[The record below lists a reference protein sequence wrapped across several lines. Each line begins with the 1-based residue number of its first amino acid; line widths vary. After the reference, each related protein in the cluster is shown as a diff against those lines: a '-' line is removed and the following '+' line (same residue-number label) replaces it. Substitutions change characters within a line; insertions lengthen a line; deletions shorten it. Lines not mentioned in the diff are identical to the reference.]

1 MRFVIAGGGTGGHL
15 FPGIAMAEELVARNS
30 ENQVLF
36 VGTKRGIEAREV
48 PKAGFRLELIDVTG
62 LKGKGVG
69 ARLAGMS
76 KLPWALLR
84 SLRILRRF
92 RPKVVLGVGGY
103 ASGPV
108 LLAARLLRIPTA
120 ILEQNAAP
128 GITNRIL
135 GKVVRL
141 VFTAF
146 PEAGGFFPARKVRQ
160 LGNPIRRS
168 LLDNF
173 LKPHPRDEQD
183 RFSLLVIGGSQG
195 AHAIN
200 LILPEAIE
208 CLPAALSART
218 RILHQTGAR
227 DRASVA
233 QRYAELEHSRD
244 AAPKVEVVDFISDMS
259 AAYGWASLVVARA
272 GASTLAE
279 LTVCRR
285 ASILI
290 PFAAAADDHQTKNAA
305 ALAQS
310 GAAVVIREADLTADR
325 LAQEIGTLAQ
335 APERIALME
344 QASARLGRPEAAREI
359 GEVLSQLAVG
369 APNPGQ
375 RASPTRP
382 VED

>member
-15 FPGIAMAEELVARNS
+15 FPGIAMAEEIVARNP

-36 VGTKRGIEAREV
+36 VGTARGIEAREV
-48 PKAGFRLELIDVTG
+48 PRAGFRLELIEVTG
-62 LKGKGVG
+62 LKGKGVR
-69 ARLAGMS
+69 ARMAGLA

-84 SLRILRRF
+84 SLRILARF
-92 RPKVVLGVGGY
+92 RPGVVLGVGGY

-108 LLAARLLRIPTA
+108 LLAARLLGIPTA
-120 ILEQNAAP
+120 IQEQNAAP

-135 GKVVRL
+135 GRVVRL

-146 PEAGGFFPARKVRQ
+146 PEAGAFFPASKVRQ

-168 LLDNF
+168 FLDNF
-173 LKPHPRDEQD
+173 LKPHPRDERD

-200 LILPEAIE
+200 LALPEAVE
-208 CLPAALSART
+208 RLPAALCT
-218 RILHQTGAR
+218 HLRILHQTGSR

-233 QRYAELEHSRD
+233 QRYVEIERSLKAV
-244 AAPKVEVVDFISDMS
+244 PGVEVVDFISDMS
-259 AAYGWASLVVARA
+259 AAYAGASLVVARA

-279 LTVCRR
+279 LAVCRR

-290 PFAAAADDHQTKNAA
+290 PFAAAADDHQSKNAG
-305 ALAQS
+305 ALARS
-310 GAAVVIREADLTADR
+310 GAAVVIREPDLTAER
-325 LAQEIGTLAQ
+325 LAREIQGLAD

-359 GEVLSQLAVG
+359 GEVLAQLAAG
-369 APNPGQ
+369 SPNPGQ
-375 RASPTRP
+375 RATPTRP